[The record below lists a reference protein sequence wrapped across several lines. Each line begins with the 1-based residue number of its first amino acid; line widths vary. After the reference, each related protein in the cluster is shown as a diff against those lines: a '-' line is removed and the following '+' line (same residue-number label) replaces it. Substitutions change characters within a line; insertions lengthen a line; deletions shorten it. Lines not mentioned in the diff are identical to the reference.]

1 MRGAEGAIV
10 RIDARAACLR
20 RGREEENPRNSGNG
34 WESRKDGSGTH
45 LLPWGCHTIMELVLA
60 ALPVETTG
68 ALLRTGAMAEIAA
81 ILFVRAVMPE
91 LAPHYGLL
99 FFFPVTPRWTCTR
112 GFARVGSWKQLSEKH
127 DKTEACFWLR
137 SRIYGVCSVM
147 TPKSPSHGKNRL

>member
-1 MRGAEGAIV
+1 MPVIA
-10 RIDARAACLR
+10 
-20 RGREEENPRNSGNG
+20 
-34 WESRKDGSGTH
+34 GSVCTH

-99 FFFPVTPRWTCTR
+99 FFFPVTPS
-112 GFARVGSWKQLSEKH
+112 GPAHEASLELEVGNSSREKH

-137 SRIYGVCSVM
+137 GRIYGVCSVM